1 MTDTTEPQPV
11 RLNVINRATG
21 AVESTIDISQ
31 GEAEMPGYVE
41 HVIRGYNGTDWYAE
55 PATEPITDPSAQ
67 DGTEASPA
75 DGAAAIDPVAAA
87 PAPPMG
93 YPDEGGTTFANLIL
107 GDWEN
112 AMHQFFT
119 AVDRKRLDRGL
130 STRDVADALFLGY
143 GDEVADQWNEWC
155 QE

>member
-1 MTDTTEPQPV
+1 MSDPADPQPV

-21 AVESTIDISQ
+21 AIESTIDISR

-55 PATEPITDPSAQ
+55 PATEPEPQAATDTGAEQLTAEP
-67 DGTEASPA
+67 DG
-75 DGAAAIDPVAAA
+75 G
-87 PAPPMG
+87 MG
-93 YPDEGGTTFANLIL
+93 YPSGGGTTFANLIL
-107 GDWEN
+107 VDWEN

-130 STRDVADALFLGY
+130 TNRDVADALFLGY